1 MAEFEDGALPGP
13 GSDSTHAT
21 FFPSGDIAA
30 CWKARTANIACI
42 ASSHAG
48 LDFSLAGVWAMAVTP
63 QRKQP
68 ARIREASVHFAFILS
83 PEETFRCRAVK
94 RRGTKRKRAAHW
106 QSAPALAA
114 SSQCGSKAG
123 SPELRSRPRCTEPAQ
138 RDNRKSCR
146 DARREVSCGA
156 NEKSRRWSECK
167 KSAPRRRRSPA
178 NCYTGCRIF
187 RSADR
192 KCAAAPEMRPT
203 LLAQAAQRRAL
214 RRDSGFLCA
223 GRTTHRAPSRNT
235 RENPSAAFH

>member
-48 LDFSLAGVWAMAVTP
+48 FDLSWAGVWATAVAA

-68 ARIREASVHFAFILS
+68 ASRREASVHFAFILS
-83 PEETFRCRAVK
+83 PEEIFRCRAVK
-94 RRGTKRKRAAHW
+94 RRETKSKRAAHW
-106 QSAPALAA
+106 QLAPALAA
-114 SSQCGSKAG
+114 SSQGGSKAG
-123 SPELRSRPRCTEPAQ
+123 SPELRSRPICTAPAQ

-146 DARREVSCGA
+146 DARREVSCDA
-156 NEKSRRWSECK
+156 DEKSRRWSECK
-167 KSAPRRRRSPA
+167 KTAPARRRSPA
-178 NCYTGCRIF
+178 NCCKGCRIF

-192 KCAAAPEMRPT
+192 KCAAEPEMRPT

-223 GRTTHRAPSRNT
+223 GRTTRRAPSRNR
-235 RENPSAAFH
+235 RENPSTTFH